1 MNAPAVLGT
10 SLICFGTNRSRGGRL
25 RDNDFAVEGLNEKRD
40 PVRVAQAQILVVY
53 GVMGLRR
60 GDGTGGS
67 WQLAYHPESTRRP

>member
-1 MNAPAVLGT
+1 
-10 SLICFGTNRSRGGRL
+10 L

-67 WQLAYHPESTRRP
+67 WQLA